1 MQPFIDYRFSKEHT
15 WVKPKG
21 EADALVGITPF
32 AQEQLGG
39 IVYADLPAIGATFK
53 KDEVFGSIE
62 ALKTTSDLF
71 MPVSGTILAINTRL
85 NDEPNLV
92 NDDALGEG
100 WLIRIQPTLPEE
112 LDTLLDQTS
121 YDQIITH

>member
-1 MQPFIDYRFSKEHT
+1 MQSSTDYHFSKEHT
-15 WVKPKG
+15 WVKPSS
-21 EADALVGITPF
+21 ETDALVGITPF
-32 AQEQLGG
+32 AQEQLGE
-39 IVYADLPAIGATFK
+39 IVYADLPAIGASFK

-85 NDEPNLV
+85 KDEPNLV
-92 NDDALGEG
+92 NDDALGKG
-100 WLIRIQPTLPEE
+100 WLIRIRPTQPEE

-121 YDQIITH
+121 YDQIISH